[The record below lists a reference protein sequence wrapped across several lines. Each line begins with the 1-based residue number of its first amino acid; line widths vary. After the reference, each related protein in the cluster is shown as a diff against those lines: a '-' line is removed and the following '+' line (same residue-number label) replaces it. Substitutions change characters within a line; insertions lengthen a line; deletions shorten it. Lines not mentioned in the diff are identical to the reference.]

1 MLTIENLSVNYGQ
14 SQILNDVS
22 LKIEE
27 RQVVCLLGRN
37 GVGKTTLLKTIMGL
51 LRPRAG
57 RVLYESRDV
66 TALPTHRRAWAGI
79 GYIPQG
85 RGIFPY
91 MSVQENLLMGLE
103 RTHTRSADVPD
114 EMLLDFALH
123 AASHYSIMEKGRIV
137 ADGPTQ
143 YMSPTTVQQYLAV

>member
-14 SQILNDVS
+14 SQILNDIS

-57 RVLYESRDV
+57 GCCMN
-66 TALPTHRRAWAGI
+66 RA
-79 GYIPQG
+79 
-85 RGIFPY
+85 
-91 MSVQENLLMGLE
+91 M
-103 RTHTRSADVPD
+103 
-114 EMLLDFALH
+114 
-123 AASHYSIMEKGRIV
+123 
-137 ADGPTQ
+137 
-143 YMSPTTVQQYLAV
+143 